1 MNAVATRR
9 LAGFGRMLLRGLAG
23 PACQQPM
30 QAHLPQPAVVI
41 EAWMRASIE
50 VQQGSSDATPSR
62 VRTGR
67 AAHAVHLQGAHA

>member
-1 MNAVATRR
+1 MNAAATRR
-9 LAGFGRMLLRGLAG
+9 LAGFGRMLMRGLAG

-41 EAWMRASIE
+41 ETWMLASIE
-50 VQQGSSDATPSR
+50 SQQGSSDTTQR
-62 VRTGR
+62 VRAGR